1 MGKRVLDV
9 GNCVP
14 DHAAIRRMLESGFGA
29 EVLQAHG
36 LDDTLA
42 ALQAGSI
49 DLVLVNRKLDQDY
62 SDGLDIIKRVKRDP
76 QLGAVP
82 MMLVT
87 NYPEHQAAAVAE
99 GAEYGFGK
107 LELSKPETRERL
119 VKVLG
124 EPARSSP

>member
-14 DHAAIRRMLESGFGA
+14 DHAAIRRMLETGFGA
-29 EVLQAHG
+29 EVLQTHG

-42 ALQAGSI
+42 LLRAKPV

-62 SDGLDIIKRVKRDP
+62 SDGLEIIKRVKSDSSIS
-76 QLGAVP
+76 AVP
-82 MMLVT
+82 MMLIT

-119 VKVLG
+119 AKLLG
-124 EPARSSP
+124 